1 MSTLS
6 IAIIVVFIVG
16 YLFIALESVTKVNK
30 AAVALLMFVVVWTL
44 YMLDPGYFVNLMHPQ
59 FMDLLKMEHGTLGQ
73 GVDPVITFVTD
84 VIQNHLG
91 DTGTTLFF
99 LMGAMTIVEVV
110 DQNGGFD
117 WVRNVM
123 HTKSKRA
130 LLWRIAFMT
139 FFLSAILDN
148 MTTSIVMIM
157 ILRKLVPDHKDRIIY
172 AALVI
177 IAANSGGAFSPI
189 GDVTTIMLWNKG
201 LLTALGVISE
211 ILIPSIVSMVI
222 PALILQLG
230 LKGELAIVSKEELA
244 ANAEE
249 HDFSDTQRK
258 VIFWVGV
265 GGLIFVPIFKSITH
279 LPPFVGIL
287 LILSLV
293 WIVTEV
299 FYAGLKK
306 QKTTRSKRVVNL
318 IRNIDM
324 STILFFLGILMAV
337 SCLSE
342 IGALTA
348 LGKGL
353 NIAFNGNH
361 FMVTGI
367 IGVLSS
373 IVDNVPLVA
382 GCMGM
387 YPVAPTGDFATDG
400 IFWQLLAYCAGVGGS
415 MLIIGSAAGVVVMG
429 LEKIT
434 FGWYMK
440 HVSWIAFVGYIAG
453 ILCYYVMREFI
464 FTTPL

>member
-1 MSTLS
+1 
-6 IAIIVVFIVG
+6 
-16 YLFIALESVTKVNK
+16 
-30 AAVALLMFVVVWTL
+30 
-44 YMLDPGYFVNLMHPQ
+44 
-59 FMDLLKMEHGTLGQ
+59 
-73 GVDPVITFVTD
+73 
-84 VIQNHLG
+84 
-91 DTGTTLFF
+91 
-99 LMGAMTIVEVV
+99 
-110 DQNGGFD
+110 
-117 WVRNVM
+117 
-123 HTKSKRA
+123 
-130 LLWRIAFMT
+130 
-139 FFLSAILDN
+139 
-148 MTTSIVMIM
+148 
-157 ILRKLVPDHKDRIIY
+157 
-172 AALVI
+172 
-177 IAANSGGAFSPI
+177 
-189 GDVTTIMLWNKG
+189 
-201 LLTALGVISE
+201 
-211 ILIPSIVSMVI
+211 MVI
-222 PALILQLG
+222 PALILQFG
-230 LKGELAIVSKEELA
+230 LKGELGTVSKEELA

-353 NIAFNGNH
+353 NVAFNGNH

-373 IVDNVPLVA
+373 IIDNVPLVA

-387 YPVAPTGDFATDG
+387 YPLAPTGDFATDG

-440 HVSWIAFVGYIAG
+440 HASWIAFVGYIAG